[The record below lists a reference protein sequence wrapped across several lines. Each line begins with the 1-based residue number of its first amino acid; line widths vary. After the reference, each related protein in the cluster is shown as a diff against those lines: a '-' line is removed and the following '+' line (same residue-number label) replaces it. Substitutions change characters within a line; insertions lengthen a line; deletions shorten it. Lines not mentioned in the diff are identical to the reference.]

1 VEVFCVFDVASEGVA
16 PALAVPLGLIE
27 NAFRRLTVLVKGMDQ
42 QAFDYRGPGGDV
54 NSAAMLIAHLAVTD
68 LEYLYRIIGTQAPR
82 ELQELVGPYQD
93 DQGRLP
99 VVAERS
105 ATEMLAHYEKIID
118 LTRDHVKTLADEDAS
133 RTVVVPWW
141 PQPATVRYVL
151 WHMASHSMFHQGQI
165 ARLKAAY
172 AESSAT

>member
-1 VEVFCVFDVASEGVA
+1 VFCVFDVASEGVA
-16 PALAVPLGLIE
+16 PALSFPLGLIE
-27 NAFRRLTVLVKGMDQ
+27 DAYRRVTGVVQGMDQ
-42 QAFDYRGPGGDV
+42 EAFDYRGPGGDV

-68 LEYLYRIIGTQAPR
+68 LEYLYRIIGTQAPG

-93 DQGRLP
+93 AQGRLP
-99 VVAERS
+99 VVSGRS
-105 ATEMLAHYEKIID
+105 PAEMLARYGKIID
-118 LTRDHVKTLADEDAS
+118 LIRDYVKTLADEDAS

-141 PQPATVRYVL
+141 PQPATLRYVL
-151 WHMASHSMFHQGQI
+151 WHMARHSLFHQGQI